1 MPVLLPSAPL
11 RGCFLQTG
19 PYLALIGLALLWG
32 PQLCQA
38 TTASLRLRFQLWP
51 RCPLVFSPELS
62 IPSAHPFATLPRALL
77 VPTFT
82 CLPSRGLPDKKLQ
95 NLNPHLLF
103 KTGISAHLVYKIN
116 SDAQSVNMY
125 GARLRIR
132 AFVDIDRSA
141 KQFVLANVT
150 MIYHYHIFVGKS
162 IKSMGL
168 PVEQD

>member
-1 MPVLLPSAPL
+1 MFSPNRPLSGSNRPGTPLRPSAVSGHYCLAAPAVSTVAPL
-11 RGCFLQTG
+11 PISFLSRTL
-19 PYLALIGLALLWG
+19 YS
-32 PQLCQA
+32 LC
-38 TTASLRLRFQLWP
+38 TSLCHP
-51 RCPLVFSPELS
+51 APCPVAFS
-62 IPSAHPFATLPRALL
+62 

-95 NLNPHLLF
+95 NVSPHLFF
-103 KTGISAHLVYKIN
+103 KNRYKCSLGFIKIN